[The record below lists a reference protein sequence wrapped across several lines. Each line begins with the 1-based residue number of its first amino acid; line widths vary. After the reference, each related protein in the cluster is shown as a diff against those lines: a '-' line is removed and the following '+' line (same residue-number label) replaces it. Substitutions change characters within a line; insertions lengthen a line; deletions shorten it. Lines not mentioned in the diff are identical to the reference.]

1 MLSDAVQRCFWQR
14 ACGRCHGIGTHRSRD
29 GSLADG
35 LGVFEA
41 LLAAFGRCPL
51 WCAFPDSSR
60 TSREVRKAPTCDIR
74 AGLNANEAA
83 RPDVNLSSCAT
94 VGLRR

>member
-51 WCAFPDSSR
+51 WCAFR
-60 TSREVRKAPTCDIR
+60 TQVGHRVRSEKRQHATFAR
-74 AGLNANEAA
+74 A
-83 RPDVNLSSCAT
+83 
-94 VGLRR
+94 